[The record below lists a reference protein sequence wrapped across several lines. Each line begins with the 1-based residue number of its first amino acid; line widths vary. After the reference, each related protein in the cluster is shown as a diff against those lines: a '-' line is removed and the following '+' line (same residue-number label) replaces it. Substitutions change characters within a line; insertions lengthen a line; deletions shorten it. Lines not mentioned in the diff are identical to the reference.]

1 MKTPLMIRE
10 KDAFVLMA
18 LTFIL
23 GTILTFLACMIFMA
37 APLKKQAVER
47 GFAEWKVTDTSI
59 GATRF
64 VWKETQNSNLVP
76 LLLLTK

>member
-1 MKTPLMIRE
+1 MKNQLMFRE
-10 KDAFVLMA
+10 TDAYILMA

-47 GFAEWKVTDTSI
+47 GYAEWKVTDTSL
-59 GATRF
+59 GATKF
-64 VWKETQNSNLVP
+64 VWKDHTLARFSF
-76 LLLLTK
+76 

>member
-1 MKTPLMIRE
+1 MKTPIMYRE

-64 VWKETQNSNLVP
+64 VWKENQNSNLVRFSF
-76 LLLLTK
+76 

>member
-1 MKTPLMIRE
+1 MKTQNLIRE

-23 GTILTFLACMIFMA
+23 GIVLTFLACMIFMT

-47 GFAEWKVTDTSI
+47 GYAEWVVMDNSI
-59 GATRF
+59 GATKF
-64 VWKETQNSNLVP
+64 VWKDHTLARFSF
-76 LLLLTK
+76 

>member
-1 MKTPLMIRE
+1 MKTQHLIRE

-64 VWKETQNSNLVP
+64 VWKETQNSNLVRFSF
-76 LLLLTK
+76 